1 MNSSGEVIRDSEVG
15 KDDARSISYACI
27 PMHPIKLALCADRD
41 DRFDQ
46 EHTHTYTIIGF
57 ADGRAPI
64 SCNQIEDV
72 RRDRPRSGSACLSSA
87 SRVVDASAAS
97 YIHMCFGKPVNEN
110 ERRRRRRRQIQASPP
125 MQEEIDRLGN
135 LGDDANACMT
145 KLTGTRMTGDGR
157 TDGWMRSDGWL
168 PTGNVYM

>member
-1 MNSSGEVIRDSEVG
+1 
-15 KDDARSISYACI
+15 
-27 PMHPIKLALCADRD
+27 
-41 DRFDQ
+41 
-46 EHTHTYTIIGF
+46 
-57 ADGRAPI
+57 
-64 SCNQIEDV
+64 
-72 RRDRPRSGSACLSSA
+72 
-87 SRVVDASAAS
+87 
-97 YIHMCFGKPVNEN
+97 MCFGKPVNEN